1 MTEYSVIHSR
11 ELITMKSKLFPKSL
25 MGQVALALSVI
36 SGGALK
42 LKIGGVRVPLST
54 PVIFTIGIVAFA
66 MAVYAFIKKERA
78 LLIYP
83 PLILGVF
90 LVVWGIAEF
99 ML

>member
-11 ELITMKSKLFPKSL
+11 EIITMKSKIFSKNL

-54 PVIFTIGIVAFA
+54 PMIFTIGIVAFA

-90 LVVWGIAEF
+90 LVFWGIAE
-99 ML
+99 LLL